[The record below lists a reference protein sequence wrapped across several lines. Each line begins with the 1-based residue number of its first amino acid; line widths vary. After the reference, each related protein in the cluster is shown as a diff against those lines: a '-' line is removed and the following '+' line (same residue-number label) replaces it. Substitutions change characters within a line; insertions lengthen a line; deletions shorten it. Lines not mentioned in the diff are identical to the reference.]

1 MIIKDVVRAKDI
13 SGASEADVVT
23 VMPEDEV
30 REAARVLAKHK
41 IGIIFVCDRQGA
53 LQGVL
58 SERDI
63 VRAISEHD
71 DAALA
76 MKVEAVMTKGAQ
88 SCTLEDDPMNIINTM
103 SKGKFRHMPVIDEG
117 KLVGIVSSKDI
128 FCHIS
133 NTLSPDEQARLWTR
147 VFYV

>member
-1 MIIKDVVRAKDI
+1 MIIKDVIRAKDI

-23 VMPEDEV
+23 ALPEDEV
-30 REAARVLAKHK
+30 REVARVLAKHK

-63 VRAISEHD
+63 VRAIAEHD

-76 MKVEAVMTKGAQ
+76 MKVEAVMIKDTQ
-88 SCTLEDDPMNIINTM
+88 SCAPEDDPMNIINAM
-103 SKGKFRHMPVIDEG
+103 SKGKFRHMPVINEG

-133 NTLSPDEQARLWTR
+133 DRLRPEEQARLWTR
-147 VFYV
+147 EFYV